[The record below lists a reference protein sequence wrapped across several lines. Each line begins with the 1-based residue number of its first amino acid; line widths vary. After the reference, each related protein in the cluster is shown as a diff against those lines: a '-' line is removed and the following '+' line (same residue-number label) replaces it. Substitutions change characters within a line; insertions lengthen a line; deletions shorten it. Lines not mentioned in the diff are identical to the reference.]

1 MLFNEIIGVAI
12 KEGRMIKI
20 KVSLGLNSG
29 VTGAYAMNITKI
41 SNDQVILF
49 LKIYCINDQ
58 FLASKIEE
66 SLLVRCS
73 SFYTRPGVLSN
84 DFLSDLELQAEIG
97 SVSFASAEALSCEA
111 TYVFDWVMAQPLDYL
126 FTLQT

>member
-1 MLFNEIIGVAI
+1 M
-12 KEGRMIKI
+12 
-20 KVSLGLNSG
+20 GLNSG
-29 VTGAYAMNITKI
+29 VTGAYAMNIMKI

-66 SLLVRCS
+66 SLLVRRS

-97 SVSFASAEALSCEA
+97 CVVRQC
-111 TYVFDWVMAQPLDYL
+111 
-126 FTLQT
+126 